1 MNAIAAEN
9 GHPRISPLKRAQFL
23 FWCPTINPKALLSK
37 LLMLLFL
44 KIQIGRMKDLPQNSK
59 SKLTV
64 YADTSVQ
71 VIPQPVVVAAKRNVN
86 KKRKVEAEEPLYLN
100 RM

>member
-1 MNAIAAEN
+1 
-9 GHPRISPLKRAQFL
+9 
-23 FWCPTINPKALLSK
+23 
-37 LLMLLFL
+37 
-44 KIQIGRMKDLPQNSK
+44 LPQNSK